1 MNFRKIIDK
10 SNYYGYN
17 IPCLLN
23 AGVAEWQTHQTQN
36 LTLATVCGF
45 KSHLLHLKT
54 IVFAMVFCCGDEE
67 SGHCACT
74 SGHLTSANQSE
85 MRRAYLV
92 SVLHFVHD

>member
-23 AGVAEWQTHQTQN
+23 AGVAEWQTNQTQN

-45 KSHLLHLKT
+45 KSHLLHT
-54 IVFAMVFCCGDEE
+54 G
-67 SGHCACT
+67 
-74 SGHLTSANQSE
+74 
-85 MRRAYLV
+85 
-92 SVLHFVHD
+92 